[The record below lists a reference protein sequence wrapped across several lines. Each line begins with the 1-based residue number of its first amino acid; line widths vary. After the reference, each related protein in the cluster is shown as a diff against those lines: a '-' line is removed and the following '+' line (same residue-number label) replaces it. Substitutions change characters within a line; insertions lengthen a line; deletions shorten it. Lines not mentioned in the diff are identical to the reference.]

1 MKKLYKILIAIAVFF
16 FLDFAI
22 SSLLKEGLNKGF
34 GLRQESE
41 ILIVGHSHMMMGV
54 DRDKLE
60 KGLKCKISKYTR
72 TGVSL
77 PERYLM
83 TQQYLNSKYSKKLKA
98 ALIGVDALLFQKV
111 ILVKIAIR
119 YFIHSMK
126 TRM

>member
-72 TGVSL
+72 TW
-77 PERYLM
+77 
-83 TQQYLNSKYSKKLKA
+83 SKFTRTISNDSTVFKLK
-98 ALIGVDALLFQKV
+98 
-111 ILVKIAIR
+111 ILKKIKSSINR
-119 YFIHSMK
+119 SGCFYFF
-126 TRM
+126 RR

>member
-98 ALIGVDALLFQKV
+98 ALIGVDAFT
-111 ILVKIAIR
+111 
-119 YFIHSMK
+119 F
-126 TRM
+126 